1 MNRYDIIY
9 SLGRDCSCA
18 MYMQQTNL
26 RSCSGPFD
34 WLTNAGF
41 EKRFELMINN
51 FDEFLEQSDLLPMDK
66 PTAFP
71 SDKNNDYYENVK
83 TGLYYWHDFP
93 AGVPLQ
99 ESFNIVK
106 EKYNRRI
113 KRFYDNIL
121 TKNRVLLIWF
131 SQVGSTSDSVVLE
144 YCDKLCSKIGK
155 KLDFLIIEHRE
166 GVFEPQCIRLAENIV
181 RWYCHCQKND
191 GSGKPTMLG
200 NEKLVRPIFEQY
212 KLIVPPVLMV
222 KNAVFKYLIKFI
234 CLFVP
239 VKKWRKRLRQW
250 GKR

>member
-181 RWYCHCQKND
+181 RWYC
-191 GSGKPTMLG
+191 
-200 NEKLVRPIFEQY
+200 
-212 KLIVPPVLMV
+212 IV
-222 KNAVFKYLIKFI
+222 
-234 CLFVP
+234 
-239 VKKWRKRLRQW
+239 KRMMEAESPQR
-250 GKR
+250 

>member
-166 GVFEPQCIRLAENIV
+166 GVFEPQCIRHPI
-181 RWYCHCQKND
+181 
-191 GSGKPTMLG
+191 GSASREKDLVFLSELG
-200 NEKLVRPIFEQY
+200 YEEEHDFWIATRKDYVQRPEV
-212 KLIVPPVLMV
+212 KVLIECIRDATL
-222 KNAVFKYLIKFI
+222 KI
-234 CLFVP
+234 
-239 VKKWRKRLRQW
+239 
-250 GKR
+250 